1 MDWFQYDRYLYHER
15 VNTSSVFLFS
25 QNEPWYIQYG
35 WALFKTLSHMLCIG
49 YGRFIPM
56 LLSEAIITIFSM
68 VTGATF
74 YALFIAH
81 SMAYIIQNDSS
92 KTTYQEK
99 VKKSLFFVHLFFN
112 CNYLICFFKPGK
124 ATSFSNNL
132 YTNEGNISASSNE
145 FWQHKR

>member
-1 MDWFQYDRYLYHER
+1 MDWFLYDRYLYHER

-99 VKKSLFFVHLFFN
+99 VKNVYSSCIYFLIVITLFAFLNRVKLFLSQIT
-112 CNYLICFFKPGK
+112 LIRMKV
-124 ATSFSNNL
+124 
-132 YTNEGNISASSNE
+132 I
-145 FWQHKR
+145 

>member
-1 MDWFQYDRYLYHER
+1 
-15 VNTSSVFLFS
+15 
-25 QNEPWYIQYG
+25 
-35 WALFKTLSHMLCIG
+35 MLCIG

-99 VKKSLFFVHLFFN
+99 VKKCLFFVHLLFT
-112 CNYLICFFKPGK
+112 CGLLICFFKPGK
-124 ATSFSNNL
+124 AIPFPNNPCK
-132 YTNEGNISASSNE
+132 NEGNISASNSD